1 MVLRSKDCHNDV
13 ITSLQAVIKRP
24 LKDNT
29 CSSTVYPRYH
39 VTFYQVEILS
49 TAYIFNIFLRFKC
62 YFVYNFRI
70 SFMSK
75 VL

>member
-1 MVLRSKDCHNDV
+1 MEVYVLSVSD
-13 ITSLQAVIKRP
+13 
-24 LKDNT
+24 
-29 CSSTVYPRYH
+29 H

-62 YFVYNFRI
+62 YFVDNFRI